1 MQKLFIVTMF
11 ILSGY
16 VYASIPSMAIPGL
29 IYANTSA
36 TTRLDSMPVKKHLP
50 GFTADVRGAIISS
63 GRFKVVKM
71 PKQDN
76 MWQSGN
82 VATVLTALKPLPSE
96 SSAGAM
102 ESAII
107 TSQPDYILLGKV
119 VSISENLDKNPI
131 KDTDKISNV
140 YNIDIAVDYKLIKTA
155 DKSIMASFTA
165 YGHASDV
172 KILMSGSTEQVLH
185 HNKPLLIKTASKDL
199 AQDVLENLDEQFKTS
214 SENYNNGS
222 RVVTDVKVYN

>member
-1 MQKLFIVTMF
+1 MQKLFIVTLF
-11 ILSGY
+11 ILSSY
-16 VYASIPSMAIPGL
+16 VYAGIPSMAIPGL
-29 IYANTSA
+29 IYANSSA
-36 TTRLDSMPVKKHLP
+36 TTTLDSMPVKKHLP

-76 MWQSGN
+76 MRQSGN

-119 VSISENLDKNPI
+119 VSISENTDKNPI
-131 KDTDKISNV
+131 KNTDKISNV

-155 DKSIMASFTA
+155 DKSTMASFTA

-172 KILMSGSTEQVLH
+172 KILTSGSAGQALH